1 MCDDVMG
8 CVWVCKMHPGCFSGR
23 KTRKDT
29 TWSVP
34 VVQKC
39 FLDVQCPVLHH
50 CNPVYSSFLV
60 RSNVQ
65 KKLEFFTQ
73 HCHHDV
79 LCCCKRMTSG

>member
-1 MCDDVMG
+1 MAMTSQGVYG
-8 CVWVCKMHPGCFSGR
+8 CTKCICGVFLAE

-34 VVQKC
+34 IVLKC

-50 CNPVYSSFLV
+50 CNPIYSSFHV

-65 KKLEFFTQ
+65 KKLEFFAQFTATMMYY
-73 HCHHDV
+73 V
-79 LCCCKRMTSG
+79 VVE